1 MFPARLQ
8 GYGGEQLNVFGH
20 VGLTVGVTFSAE
32 QIVRAGLLRLR
43 PALATNAAAK
53 AQAPGERRRGG
64 AAESLDYRIVMV
76 ASLAPDFLD
85 KPLGL
90 WLAPD
95 LVNHGTRTLGHTTAL
110 AVLLLAVAWAVLSV
124 SGSSRWLTACA
135 SSAGHLVLD
144 RIWTEPV
151 TAVWPLL
158 GWAFPEASTTFSTWS
173 SSHVRDLS
181 TLYTDPVEVAGAVV
195 LMLLAVRVLRRKGA
209 LRFLR
214 SGAAS

>member
-1 MFPARLQ
+1 M
-8 GYGGEQLNVFGH
+8 NVFGH
-20 VGLTVGVTFSAE
+20 VGLTLGVAFSAE
-32 QIVRAGLLRLR
+32 QIVRGGLLRRR
-43 PALATNAAAK
+43 PARTTNAAAK
-53 AQAPGERRRGG
+53 AQASDERRRGG
-64 AAESLDYRIVMV
+64 AAGSLDYRIVMV

-110 AVLLLAVAWAVLSV
+110 AVLLLAVAWGVLSV
-124 SGSSRWLTACA
+124 SGNRRWLTACA

-151 TAVWPLL
+151 TALWPLL
-158 GWAFPEASTTFSTWS
+158 GWTFPEVSTTFSTWS
-173 SSHVRDLS
+173 SSHVRDLFA
-181 TLYTDPVEVAGAVV
+181 LYTDPAEVAGAVV
-195 LMLLAVRVLRRKGA
+195 LMLFAVRVLRRKGA
-209 LRFLR
+209 LRLLR